1 MAGFIIN
8 IIVRIRSVL
17 KELRIMYNSRIRY

>member
-8 IIVRIRSVL
+8 VIIRIRSAL
-17 KELRIMYNSRIRY
+17 KELRIMYNGRIRH